1 MRYCCGAVLAL
12 VVAAAAWADPPK
24 LDIPAEVK
32 APAAGYLTLKPKSD
46 AASVVYVAPNLDP
59 FPAEFL
65 ADKTVLLVPVRGLAA
80 GSYPCWAVAASKT
93 GEQAVVQFT
102 VVVGTPTPGPGPGP
116 GPTPGPDPFSAKA
129 GADPFCP
136 TGQCGVGA
144 AGLKVL
150 IVEDAAA
157 RPKLSVGQNDT
168 LFGSAVRTHLFAN
181 ATGGWGLWS
190 KDDDVSRAPVP
201 FQHAFAY
208 AKAHATAYP
217 YIVASN
223 GVRWTAGPIPAG
235 ITPGAFIDKLKPY
248 EVQP

>member
-12 VVAAAAWADPPK
+12 LVAAAGYADPPK
-24 LDIPAEVK
+24 VDIPATVQ
-32 APAAGYLTLKPKSD
+32 APASGYLTLKPKTD
-46 AASVVYVAPNLDP
+46 AASVVFVSPGLDA
-59 FPAEFL
+59 FPSEL
-65 ADKTVLLVPVRGLAA
+65 LSDKTVLVVPVRGLAA

-93 GEQAVVQFT
+93 GEQVVVPFT
-102 VVVGTPTPGPGPGP
+102 VVVGTPTPGPGPQP

-136 TGQCGVGA
+136 TGQCPLQG

-150 IVEDAAA
+150 IVEDVAA

-208 AKAHATAYP
+208 AKAHAQSYP

-223 GVRWTAGPIPAG
+223 GVRWTAGPIPAA